1 MPGSSVAASGLG
13 SRLQIQVSR
22 LVGRPAFWT
31 VVILAGLLLPVLNQV
46 LRPIPKPLPVL
57 GQLGSF
63 AFTNQ
68 EGHPVGSADL
78 KGHVWVASFI
88 FTRCPTICPA
98 ITQKLGGLQKRARN
112 ISQAFRIV
120 SFSVDPNHDTPQVLA
135 AYARKHKV
143 SPRMWHLLTG
153 PLDDIRQTVEGGLK
167 MAMGAPAEG
176 EQDFASIFHGT
187 HLVLVD
193 AQLQVR
199 GYYDSSEPE
208 TMDRLLADAT
218 MLINRGN

>member
-1 MPGSSVAASGLG
+1 MAASNLG
-13 SRLQIQVSR
+13 SRLQVQLSR
-22 LVGRPAFWT
+22 LVGRPVFWT
-31 VVILAGLLLPVLNQV
+31 VIILAGLLLPVLNQV
-46 LRPIPKPLPVL
+46 LRRPPPPLPVL
-57 GQLGSF
+57 GKLNPFSL
-63 AFTNQ
+63 TNQ
-68 EGHPVGSADL
+68 EGHRVGSEQL
-78 KGHVWVASFI
+78 QGHVWVASFI

-98 ITQKLGGLQKRARN
+98 ITQKLGSLQKRARN

-120 SFSVDPNHDTPQVLA
+120 SFSVDPQHDTPEVLA
-135 AYARKHKV
+135 DYGRKHKV

-153 PLDDIRQTVEGGLK
+153 PLDDIRETVEGGLK
-167 MAMGAPAEG
+167 MAMGNPQG
-176 EQDFASIFHGT
+176 EQDFASLFHGT

-208 TMDRLLADAT
+208 VLDKLLHDAT